1 MSKTIGVR
9 VSDELAKALEDRA
22 LKERRTVSAMA
33 NLLLEDVF
41 EKELKENVV
50 TKTKGGDNE

>member
-41 EKELKENVV
+41 EKELKVLEQD
-50 TKTKGGDNE
+50 KDK